1 MSQASPPAAR
11 VLIADDSLMHRN
23 FLRAALL
30 KCEPNLEI
38 VDAEDGDSCLHELTT
53 KPYDLVFIDLVM
65 PGKSGLEAC
74 GLAFEGKRPPY
85 MVMVSNNAE
94 PAAIEQAKT
103 LKVCDYLRKPYHER
117 DVQPIYETFVR
128 VKTPMRGLIIDDSAT
143 VRRVICKVL
152 ASSIF
157 SIEIEEA
164 GGGLE
169 GFQKFNEQL
178 NEHPFDLA
186 IIDINMPDL
195 DGCATA
201 RMIRSRNSGAKI
213 VLTSSDKGAI
223 DRARAAKAPF
233 DALLTKPFRGPDI
246 DAMLHTLYGLK
257 TPYEAVGATARA

>member
-1 MSQASPPAAR
+1 MREVLMSQASPPAPR
-11 VLIADDSLMHRN
+11 VLIADDYTMHRN

-38 VDAEDGDSCLHELTT
+38 VDAECGDSCLHELTT
-53 KPYDLVFIDLVM
+53 KTYDLVFIDLMM
-65 PGKSGLEAC
+65 PGKSGLEVC
-74 GLAFEGKRPPY
+74 SVAFQDKRPPY
-85 MVMVSNNAE
+85 MVLVSNNAA
-94 PAAIEQAKT
+94 PAAIEQAKA

-128 VKTPMRGLIIDDSAT
+128 VKTPLRGLVVDDSAT

-152 ASSIF
+152 GGSIF
-157 SIEIEEA
+157 NFAIVEA

-169 GFQKFNEQL
+169 GFQKFNEQA
-178 NEHPFDLA
+178 FDLA

-201 RMIRSRNSGAKI
+201 RMIKSRNSDAKI
-213 VLTSSDKGAI
+213 VLTSAEKGAL

-233 DALLTKPFRGPDI
+233 DALLPKPFRAPDI
-246 DAMLHTLYGLK
+246 DAMLHKLYGLK
-257 TPYEAVGATARA
+257 TPYEAVGARS